1 MSVEALQETQD
12 LQTQMQGVGARA
24 REAALALATADDAAK
39 TAALNAG
46 AAALRRRAHE
56 LKQANQADLDAAD
69 GLSETMLDRLKLTDD
84 RIEGMAAGLETI
96 AQLPDPVNATLTEW
110 ERPNGL
116 NIARVSVPIGVIG
129 IIYESRPNVTADAGG
144 LCLKAGN
151 AALLRGGSESW
162 RSSGVILDCLRAG
175 LAQAGLPADA
185 LQRPPSADRE
195 NVGHMLA
202 MAEQIDLIVPRGGKG
217 LIQRVMEG
225 SRVPVL
231 AHLEGVNHTYVQAS
245 AEVRQAVSI
254 VHNAKL
260 RRPGICGAT
269 EKLLLD
275 RDALATHLEPIV
287 DDLTAAGCELRGD
300 AAVCAADH
308 RVRPATA
315 EDWDTEYLA
324 PILTIGAVDGLE
336 SAIRHINTHGSGHTE
351 AILTAD
357 DAAAERFGREVDA
370 AICMVNASTQF
381 ADGGEFGMGAEIGIS
396 TGRLHARGPVGA
408 AQLTSYKYVVRGHGQ
423 TRP

>member
-1 MSVEALQETQD
+1 MTVQALHETDD
-12 LQTQMQGVGARA
+12 LQTQMQDVGRRARAAALELARA
-24 REAALALATADDAAK
+24 RDAAK
-39 TAALNAG
+39 TAALNGA
-46 AAALRRRAHE
+46 AAALRRRAGE
-56 LKQANQADLDAAD
+56 LKQANQADVDAAE
-69 GLSETMLDRLKLTDD
+69 GLSAAMVDRLQLTDA

-96 AQLPDPVNATLTEW
+96 AQLPDPVNATLAAW

-151 AALLRGGSESW
+151 AAILRGGSESW
-162 RSSGVILDCLRAG
+162 HSSGVILDCLREG
-175 LAQAGLPADA
+175 LVTAGLPADA
-185 LQRPPSADRE
+185 LQRPPTADRE

-202 MAEQIDLIVPRGGKG
+202 MAETIDLIVPRGGKG
-217 LIQRVMEG
+217 LIQRVMET

-245 AEVRQAVSI
+245 ADVAQAVSV

-300 AAVCAADH
+300 ESVCAQDS
-308 RVRPATA
+308 RIQPATA

-324 PILTIGAVDGLE
+324 PILTIAAVDGLDA
-336 SAIRHINTHGSGHTE
+336 AIQHINAHGSGHTE

-408 AQLTSYKYVVRGHGQ
+408 AQLTSYKYVVRGSGQ
-423 TRP
+423 TRA

>member
-1 MSVEALQETQD
+1 MTVQALHETDD
-12 LQTQMQGVGARA
+12 LQTQMQGVGERARA
-24 REAALALATADDAAK
+24 AALELARADDAAK
-39 TAALNAG
+39 TAALNAA
-46 AAALRRRAHE
+46 AAALRRRAGE
-56 LKQANQADLDAAD
+56 LKQANQADVDAAE
-69 GLSETMLDRLKLTDD
+69 GLSEAMVDRLKLTDD

-96 AQLPDPVNATLTEW
+96 AQLPDPVNATLAAW
-110 ERPNGL
+110 DRPNGL
-116 NIARVSVPIGVIG
+116 KIARVSVPIGVIG

-151 AALLRGGSESW
+151 AAILRGGSESW
-162 RSSGVILDCLRAG
+162 HSAGVILDCLRDG
-175 LAQAGLPADA
+175 LAAAGLPADA

-202 MAEQIDLIVPRGGKG
+202 MAEKIDLIVPRGGKG
-217 LIQRVMEG
+217 LIQRVMET

-245 AEVRQAVSI
+245 AEVAQAVSV

-275 RDALATHLEPIV
+275 RDALATHLTAIV

-300 AAVCAADH
+300 ETVRAADS
-308 RVRPATA
+308 RIQPASA

-324 PILTIGAVDGLE
+324 PILTIGAVDGLDA
-336 SAIRHINTHGSGHTE
+336 AIRHINAHGSGHTE

-408 AQLTSYKYVVRGHGQ
+408 QQLTSYKYVVRGQGQ

>member
-1 MSVEALQETQD
+1 MTVQALHETTD
-12 LQTQMQGVGARA
+12 LKIRMHDVGTRA
-24 REAALALATADDAAK
+24 RTAALAMARADGAAK
-39 TAALNAG
+39 AAALNAA
-46 AAALRRRAHE
+46 AAALRRRADE
-56 LKQANQADLDAAD
+56 LQQANQADVDAAD
-69 GLSETMLDRLKLTDD
+69 GLSDALLDRLKLSQD

-96 AQLPDPVNATLTEW
+96 ARLPDPVNATLAQW

-144 LCLKAGN
+144 LCLMAGN
-151 AALLRGGSESW
+151 AAILRGGSESW
-162 RSSGVILDCLRAG
+162 QSAGVILDCLRQG
-175 LAQAGLPADA
+175 LESAGLPADA
-185 LQRPPSADRE
+185 VQRPPSADRE
-195 NVGHMLA
+195 NVGHMLS

-217 LIQRVMEG
+217 LIQRVMET

-231 AHLEGVNHTYVQAS
+231 AHLEGINHTYVQAS
-245 AEVRQAVSI
+245 AAVAQAVSI

-275 RDALATHLEPIV
+275 RDALATHLGPIV
-287 DDLTAAGCELRGD
+287 DDLSAAGCELRGD
-300 AAVCAADH
+300 DTVCAADS
-308 RVRPATA
+308 RIQPAA
-315 EDWDTEYLA
+315 AADWDTEYLA
-324 PILTIGAVDGLE
+324 PILTIGAVDGLDG
-336 SAIRHINTHGSGHTE
+336 AIAHINRHGSGHTE

-357 DAAAERFGREVDA
+357 AGAAERFGREVDA

-408 AQLTSYKYVVRGHGQ
+408 QQLTSYKYVVRGTGQ

>member
-1 MSVEALQETQD
+1 MTVQALHETND
-12 LQTQMQGVGARA
+12 LETQMQGVGQRA
-24 REAALALATADDAAK
+24 RQAALALAKADDTTK
-39 TAALNAG
+39 TAALNAP
-46 AAALRRRAHE
+46 AAALRRRAQE
-56 LKQANQADLDAAD
+56 LKQANQADVDAAQ
-69 GLSETMLDRLKLTDD
+69 GLSAAMVDRLKLSDD

-96 AQLPDPVNATLTEW
+96 AQLPDPVNAALAEW

-116 NIARVSVPIGVIG
+116 KIARVSVPIGVIG

-151 AALLRGGSESW
+151 AAILRGGSESW
-162 RSSGVILDCLRAG
+162 HSSGVILDCLREG
-175 LAQAGLPADA
+175 LETAGLPADA
-185 LQRPPSADRE
+185 LQRPPTADRE

-202 MAEQIDLIVPRGGKG
+202 MAETIDLIVPRGGKG
-217 LIQRVMEG
+217 LIQRVMEN

-231 AHLEGVNHTYVQAS
+231 AHLEGVNHTYVQS
-245 AEVRQAVSI
+245 SVDVQQAVSV

-275 RDALATHLEPIV
+275 RDALETHLGPIV

-300 AAVCAADH
+300 ATVCAQDT
-308 RVRPATA
+308 RIQPATA

-324 PILTIGAVDGLE
+324 PILTIAAVDGLDG
-336 SAIRHINTHGSGHTE
+336 AIQHINRHGSGHTE

-408 AQLTSYKYVVRGHGQ
+408 AQLTSYKYVVRGAGQ

>member
-1 MSVEALQETQD
+1 MTVQALHETND
-12 LQTQMQGVGARA
+12 LETQMQGVGQRA
-24 REAALALATADDAAK
+24 REAALALAKADDTTK
-39 TAALNAG
+39 TAALNAA
-46 AAALRRRAHE
+46 AAALRRRADE
-56 LKQANQADLDAAD
+56 LQQANRADVEAAK
-69 GLSETMLDRLKLTDD
+69 GLSEAMVDRLKLSDD
-84 RIEGMAAGLETI
+84 RIEAMAAGLETI
-96 AQLPDPVNATLTEW
+96 AQLPDPVNATLAQW

-116 NIARVSVPIGVIG
+116 KIARVSVPIGVIG

-151 AALLRGGSESW
+151 AAILRGGSESW
-162 RSSGVILDCLRAG
+162 HSSGVILDCLREG
-175 LAQAGLPADA
+175 LETAGLPADA
-185 LQRPPSADRE
+185 LQRPPTADRE

-202 MAEQIDLIVPRGGKG
+202 MAETIDLIVPRGGKG
-217 LIQRVMEG
+217 LIQRVMED

-245 AEVRQAVSI
+245 VDVQQAVSV

-275 RDALATHLEPIV
+275 RDALETHLGPIV

-300 AAVCAADH
+300 ATVCAQDD
-308 RVRPATA
+308 RIRPATA

-324 PILTIGAVDGLE
+324 PILTIAAVDGLE
-336 SAIRHINTHGSGHTE
+336 TAIQHINRHGSGHTE

-408 AQLTSYKYVVRGHGQ
+408 QQLTSYKYVVRGAGQ

>member
-1 MSVEALQETQD
+1 MTVQALHETDD
-12 LQTQMQGVGARA
+12 LQTQMQDVGRRARAAALELARA
-24 REAALALATADDAAK
+24 RDAAK
-39 TAALNAG
+39 TAALNAA
-46 AAALRRRAHE
+46 AAALRRRAAE
-56 LKQANQADLDAAD
+56 LKQANQADVDAAE
-69 GLSETMLDRLKLTDD
+69 GLSAAMVDRLQLTDA

-96 AQLPDPVNATLTEW
+96 AQLPDPVNATLAAW

-151 AALLRGGSESW
+151 AAILRGGSESW
-162 RSSGVILDCLRAG
+162 HASGVILDCLREG
-175 LAQAGLPADA
+175 LVTAGLPADA
-185 LQRPPSADRE
+185 LQRPPTADRE

-202 MAEQIDLIVPRGGKG
+202 MAETIDLIVPRGGKG
-217 LIQRVMEG
+217 LIQRVMEN

-245 AEVRQAVSI
+245 VDVAQAVSV

-275 RDALATHLEPIV
+275 RDALATHITAIV

-300 AAVCAADH
+300 ESVCAQDS
-308 RVRPATA
+308 RIQPATA

-324 PILTIGAVDGLE
+324 PILTIAAVDGLDA
-336 SAIRHINTHGSGHTE
+336 AIQHINAHGSGHTE

-408 AQLTSYKYVVRGHGQ
+408 AQLTSYKYVVRGSGQ
-423 TRP
+423 TRA